1 MKLIISILLLFST
14 VATVKTQSDTTQV
27 IQPDSMRVI
36 PRDSIAA
43 ISPQADTLQVIDNSS
58 TIDLIVSSTQE
69 DQTSSM
75 KEELLNE
82 QLESLRSSDIRQRRL
97 IEKQL
102 NDLREA
108 DSIRRVAQ
116 HKQID
121 SLKRNAVG
129 APVTLKADTLY
140 MVYTNLGSFSPNERA
155 ASNSAKILRAAKMF
169 SMKRDSLSVV
179 DSGSTS
185 DILYE
190 ETILSSITDLDAL
203 WMGTTRNALAEVYK
217 DKIVEAIGAYKK
229 SISLLNIL
237 KMSGLSLLVILAL
250 YGAMKGVSLLF
261 RRVIDKKLVSKKE
274 KWFPGIRIRNLEV
287 MDSDREVKV
296 VLFVSKI
303 IRYLIYIVLLY
314 LSIPLMFSI
323 FPQTQRL
330 AETLFGWILSPL
342 GSTWKGFVLYLPNLF
357 KIIVIVLIMR
367 YVVKF
372 IRYIFREISAE
383 KLIIPGFYADWAKAT
398 FNILRIFIYAFMLIL
413 IFPLLPGSDS
423 GVFQGVS
430 VFIGVLFTLGSTSV
444 IGNLMAGMVLTYMR
458 PFIIGDRI
466 KIGDVTGDVT
476 EKSPFVVRI
485 RTTKN
490 EIVTVPNSTVLS
502 SNVINYSSTSTGQN
516 EGLIINTSVTMGYD
530 IPWRQVNQLLIKAAL
545 KTDML
550 LSKPQPFVLQTAL
563 NDFAASYQINAYTK
577 NPEKQA
583 AIYSQLYQNIQD
595 IFSEAGIELITPHYL
610 ATLDGNKSAVPPVS
624 K

>member
-203 WMGTTRNALAEVYK
+203 
-217 DKIVEAIGAYKK
+217 
-229 SISLLNIL
+229 
-237 KMSGLSLLVILAL
+237 
-250 YGAMKGVSLLF
+250 
-261 RRVIDKKLVSKKE
+261 
-274 KWFPGIRIRNLEV
+274 
-287 MDSDREVKV
+287 
-296 VLFVSKI
+296 
-303 IRYLIYIVLLY
+303 
-314 LSIPLMFSI
+314 
-323 FPQTQRL
+323 
-330 AETLFGWILSPL
+330 
-342 GSTWKGFVLYLPNLF
+342 
-357 KIIVIVLIMR
+357 
-367 YVVKF
+367 
-372 IRYIFREISAE
+372 
-383 KLIIPGFYADWAKAT
+383 
-398 FNILRIFIYAFMLIL
+398 
-413 IFPLLPGSDS
+413 
-423 GVFQGVS
+423 
-430 VFIGVLFTLGSTSV
+430 
-444 IGNLMAGMVLTYMR
+444 
-458 PFIIGDRI
+458 
-466 KIGDVTGDVT
+466 
-476 EKSPFVVRI
+476 
-485 RTTKN
+485 
-490 EIVTVPNSTVLS
+490 
-502 SNVINYSSTSTGQN
+502 
-516 EGLIINTSVTMGYD
+516 
-530 IPWRQVNQLLIKAAL
+530 
-545 KTDML
+545 
-550 LSKPQPFVLQTAL
+550 
-563 NDFAASYQINAYTK
+563 
-577 NPEKQA
+577 
-583 AIYSQLYQNIQD
+583 
-595 IFSEAGIELITPHYL
+595 
-610 ATLDGNKSAVPPVS
+610 
-624 K
+624 